1 MVRFVRDQPDAYIYS
16 SFGTRI
22 FIAGFLLALL
32 YIGQGIMVYTSTDK
46 ILSLS
51 SLLGKDSGA
60 TDIMGQLVGGLILVT
75 AVFVPLA
82 SSTMAISRWV
92 LKRTYKKLEKL
103 EVDSRRSQLLLMM
116 ARFVFLG
123 CIVAAYAPMPM
134 IAESAMSGGFPTS
147 SINYYQTKFMSLFF
161 TLFGLALFLTIISP
175 VLQLYQRTG
184 SRTLILAG
192 LLATLV
198 GSSLIY
204 MGNTDW
210 NVSVFSLDSE
220 EFKSSFGT
228 TMIICG
234 TSIFFCL
241 WIVARNAKSI
251 LRYQKMHFTM
261 KLGE

>member
-32 YIGQGIMVYTSTDK
+32 YVGQGLLVYTSTDK

-51 SLLGKDSGA
+51 SLLGKDSSG
-60 TDIMGQLVGGLILVT
+60 DLMGQLTGGIVLLT

-92 LKRTYKKLEKL
+92 LKRTYKKLEKM
-103 EVDSRRSQLLLMM
+103 EIDSNRSQFLLLL
-116 ARFVFLG
+116 ARFFFLG
-123 CIVAAYAPMPM
+123 CIVSAYAPVPM
-134 IAESAMSGGFPTS
+134 VLESVMAGGFPS
-147 SINYYQTKFMSLFF
+147 SSVNYYQTKFMRLFF
-161 TLFGLALFLTIISP
+161 TFFGIALFLTVISP
-175 VLQLYQRTG
+175 VAQLYRRTQ
-184 SRTLILAG
+184 SRSLLLAG
-192 LLATLV
+192 LLATGV
-198 GSSLIY
+198 GAILIY
-204 MGNTDW
+204 MGNGDW
-210 NVSVFSLDSE
+210 NVSIFKLNTQ

-228 TMIICG
+228 IMMICG
-234 TSIFFCL
+234 GCIFFCF

-251 LRYQKMHFTM
+251 LKYQRLHFVM

>member
-1 MVRFVRDQPDAYIYS
+1 MVRFVKDQPDAYIYS

-22 FIAGFLLALL
+22 LIAGFLLALL
-32 YIGQGIMVYTSTDK
+32 YIGQGILVYTSTDK
-46 ILSLS
+46 VMSLS
-51 SLLGKDSGA
+51 SLLGRDNGA
-60 TDIMGQLVGGLILVT
+60 DIMGQLIGGLILVT

-103 EVDSRRSQLLLMM
+103 DVDSSRSQFLLVL

-134 IAESAMSGGFPTS
+134 IAESAMSGSFPTS

-161 TLFGLALFLTIISP
+161 TLFGIALFLTIVSP
-175 VLQLYQRTG
+175 VLQLYRRTE
-184 SRTLILAG
+184 SRSLIVAG
-192 LLATLV
+192 FLATLV
-198 GSSLIY
+198 GSLLIY

-210 NVSVFSLDSE
+210 NMSVFQLSSQ
-220 EFKSSFGT
+220 EFKSSFGMM
-228 TMIICG
+228 MIICG
-234 TSIFFCL
+234 TCIFFCL
-241 WIVARNAKSI
+241 WIVSRNAKSI
-251 LRYQKMHFTM
+251 LRYQKLHFRM

>member
-32 YIGQGIMVYTSTDK
+32 YIGQGILVYTNTDK
-46 ILSLS
+46 VLSLS
-51 SLLGKDSGA
+51 SLIGHDSSV
-60 TDIMGQLVGGLILVT
+60 DMMGQLVGGLILVT

-123 CIVAAYAPMPM
+123 CIVTAYAPMPM

-147 SINYYQTKFMSLFF
+147 SINYY
-161 TLFGLALFLTIISP
+161 P
-175 VLQLYQRTG
+175 VSYTH
-184 SRTLILAG
+184 
-192 LLATLV
+192 
-198 GSSLIY
+198 
-204 MGNTDW
+204 
-210 NVSVFSLDSE
+210 
-220 EFKSSFGT
+220 
-228 TMIICG
+228 
-234 TSIFFCL
+234 
-241 WIVARNAKSI
+241 
-251 LRYQKMHFTM
+251 LRAHET
-261 KLGE
+261 

>member
-1 MVRFVRDQPDAYIYS
+1 MVRFVKDQPDAYIYS

-32 YIGQGIMVYTSTDK
+32 YIGQGILVYTSTDK
-46 ILSLS
+46 VMSLS
-51 SLLGKDSGA
+51 SLLGRDSGA
-60 TDIMGQLVGGLILVT
+60 DIMGQLIGGLILVT

-103 EVDSRRSQLLLMM
+103 DVDSSRSQFLLVL

-134 IAESAMSGGFPTS
+134 IAESAMSGSFPTS

-161 TLFGLALFLTIISP
+161 TLFGIALFLTIVSP
-175 VLQLYQRTG
+175 VLQLYRRTE
-184 SRTLILAG
+184 SRTLIVAG
-192 LLATLV
+192 FLATLV
-198 GSSLIY
+198 GSLLIY

-210 NVSVFSLDSE
+210 NMSVFQLSSQ
-220 EFKSSFGT
+220 EFKSSFGMM
-228 TMIICG
+228 MIICG
-234 TSIFFCL
+234 TCIFFCL
-241 WIVARNAKSI
+241 WIVSRNAKSI
-251 LRYQKMHFTM
+251 LRYQKLHFRM